1 MRTLG
6 TLILLSA
13 AAFAQTPTAVQTPAP
28 ATVSVQAATSQPAQ
42 TGKPS
47 PNGAKASGPSAAPKA
62 KAAVPVKPAK
72 ATNTASAAKAK
83 AVVAKAPASKS
94 SAVAPNSKTVAVQ
107 AVTKPAAQDSK
118 AKAVPQAVAKPA
130 TSDSKA
136 KAVAVQA
143 AKPASV
149 DTKSKAVP
157 APASAVKPVAGPK
170 AVPAAKSA
178 PIVGVLVKPTA
189 APAAKGASQPTSVSV
204 KAGSAGP
211 KPAVAHVATKP
222 TTVKAVAVKPVARVK
237 NEGNKKAAAATVAG
251 GPKVAPSVQ
260 VSKPAETKPVSEEVR
275 SAGWRDPFVSPV
287 VAMGATGSGCS
298 AGKRCLTIDQI
309 ALKGVVKSESGMIA
323 VVTNAVDKA
332 YFLRENDP
340 VFNGYVVKITG
351 DSIIFKETFHDRL
364 GKTMTRDVTKSI
376 TRPVA

>member
-13 AAFAQTPTAVQTPAP
+13 AAFAQTPTAVQTPAAP
-28 ATVSVQAATSQPAQ
+28 GTVSVQPAATTHTAQ

-47 PNGAKASGPSAAPKA
+47 PNGAKATATSAAPKA
-62 KAAVPVKPAK
+62 KAAVSVKATPAVKTATSTQKPVSVKPAVS
-72 ATNTASAAKAK
+72 TA
-83 AVVAKAPASKS
+83 
-94 SAVAPNSKTVAVQ
+94 KTGSVQ
-107 AVTKPAAQDSK
+107 ASGKPAVSSPNAIS
-118 AKAVPQAVAKPA
+118 AG
-130 TSDSKA
+130 
-136 KAVAVQA
+136 
-143 AKPASV
+143 
-149 DTKSKAVP
+149 TKSVSP
-157 APASAVKPVAGPK
+157 APAAKGVSVKAAAVKPVSADSKVK
-170 AVPAAKSA
+170 AVPVAKSA
-178 PIVGVLVKPTA
+178 TIVGVLVKPTA
-189 APAAKGASQPTSVSV
+189 APVAKGASQPNSVSV

-211 KPAVAHVATKP
+211 KPAVAHAVTKP
-222 TTVKAVAVKPVARVK
+222 ANVKAGAAKPVAHVKAPAHAKVAVARV
-237 NEGNKKAAAATVAG
+237 A

-260 VSKPAETKPVSEEVR
+260 GKSAAENKQAPTEIHT
-275 SAGWRDPFVSPV
+275 AGRRDPFLSPV
-287 VAMGATGSGCS
+287 VTMGATGSGCS

-323 VVTNAVDKA
+323 VVTNSLDKA

-364 GKTMTRDVTKSI
+364 GKVLTRDVTKSI